1 MKSQISLLALFLLV
15 TACGNNGTDDSSAN
29 GTPKNIASVY
39 VQELQPANFNH
50 YLTIQG
56 NVESD
61 KTIMVTPKTTANVE
75 KIMVR
80 AGDRVKKGAVL
91 AKLDGEITRS
101 QIQQVKTQLELAK
114 TLYERQKNLRDKNIG
129 SEVQFLQTKTQY
141 ESTQNQ
147 LATLNEQ
154 YENYTIR
161 AAISGTVNMVDL
173 KVGESVGPGTPV
185 FQLANSD
192 ALKVTAAISE
202 AYISRVDEGDSV
214 EVIFPSLNESIQKQ
228 LDVVSKVINPSN
240 RTFAVEIYIRNKN
253 GNIRPNMMARVKIND
268 ITLKNEMVVPVNVV
282 QRANNIDY
290 VFIAEQKEN
299 GWVATSK
306 EVVTSYSYN
315 NDMVISQGLQ
325 PGELLITAGYGDLS
339 DGQLI
344 SIQEE
349 N

>member
-15 TACGNNGTDDSSAN
+15 TACGNNGADDNSAN
-29 GTPKNIASVY
+29 DAPKNVASVY
-39 VQELQPANFNH
+39 VKELKPASFNH
-50 YLTIQG
+50 YLTILG

-61 KTIMVTPKTTANVE
+61 KTIMVTPKASANVE

-80 AGDRVKKGAVL
+80 AGDRVKKGDVL

-114 TLYERQKNLRDKNIG
+114 TMYERQKNLREKNIG
-129 SEVQFLQTKTQY
+129 SEVQFLQAKTQY
-141 ESTQNQ
+141 ESTKNQ

-173 KVGESVGPGTPV
+173 KVGEHVGPGTPV

-192 ALKVTAAISE
+192 ALKVKAAISE
-202 AYISRVDEGDSV
+202 AYISRVDESDSV
-214 EVIFPSLNESIQKQ
+214 EIIFPSLNESIHKT

-240 RTFAVEIYIRNKN
+240 RTFGIEIHIPNKN
-253 GNIRPNMMARVKIND
+253 GSIRPNMMAKVKIND
-268 ITLKNEMVVPVNVV
+268 ITLSDKIVVPVNVV
-282 QRANNIDY
+282 QNANGKNL
-290 VFIAEQKEN
+290 VFIAEEKGN
-299 GWVATSK
+299 SWAATAK

-315 NDMVISQGLQ
+315 NSMVISEGLNA
-325 PGELLITAGYGDLS
+325 GELLITAGYGDLS
-339 DGQLI
+339 SGQPI